1 MQGGAPLGRLQFV
14 HGSHP
19 QWPRVPF
26 GPPEHRSVDLVDV
39 ALVVIPV
46 LVVILAFVLANLL

>member
-1 MQGGAPLGRLQFV
+1 MQGTTPLGCLPFV

-26 GPPEHRSVDLVDV
+26 GPPERRDLDLVDV

-46 LVVILAFVLANLL
+46 LLVILVFVLANLL

>member
-1 MQGGAPLGRLQFV
+1 MQGNTSLGRLLFV

-26 GPPEHRSVDLVDV
+26 GPPERRSVDLVDV

-46 LVVILAFVLANLL
+46 LLVILAFVLANLL